1 MHFLPDVY
9 VPCEQCHGKRYNR
22 ETLEVR
28 FKGKTIA
35 DVLDMPVEEA
45 LEFFEHIPKIRRR
58 LETLNDVGLG
68 YIRLG
73 QPATTLSG
81 GEAQRVKLATELS
94 KVATGRTLYILDEP
108 TTGLHFADVERL
120 LEVLHR
126 LVDAG
131 NSVVVIE
138 HNLDVIKT
146 ADRIIDMGP
155 EGGDE
160 GGTLVAAGTPE
171 EVAGTPGSA
180 HRRVPRRAR
189 DAGGTTRDAR
199 QEASSEGRRSR
210 VIEVVELRKRYA
222 PKAPEAVA
230 GISFEARRGE
240 VFGLLG
246 PNGAGKTTTIGALT
260 TRVRPTSGY
269 VAIDGIDVQADPVA
283 VKQRIA
289 VVPQRPNLDR
299 QLKAIENLTFHA
311 AYFGYG
317 RAERRKRALE
327 VMKALGLEGRED
339 EDVNNLSGGMAQRL
353 LIARALMHRP
363 QVLFL
368 DEPTTGLDPQSRLF
382 LWDRIEEL
390 REAGTTILLTTHD
403 MVEADRLCDNI
414 AIVDHGTIVALDTP
428 SGLRRLLPGAGGV
441 EVVATGLAD
450 ADGALGAFGEVEVAG
465 TADGRRQIR
474 IYGDGVDPA
483 AVVDAVRGVGG
494 EMLELRRLEGSLED
508 VFVHLTGRD
517 LR

>member
-1 MHFLPDVY
+1 
-9 VPCEQCHGKRYNR
+9 
-22 ETLEVR
+22 
-28 FKGKTIA
+28 
-35 DVLDMPVEEA
+35 
-45 LEFFEHIPKIRRR
+45 
-58 LETLNDVGLG
+58 
-68 YIRLG
+68 
-73 QPATTLSG
+73 
-81 GEAQRVKLATELS
+81 
-94 KVATGRTLYILDEP
+94 
-108 TTGLHFADVERL
+108 
-120 LEVLHR
+120 
-126 LVDAG
+126 
-131 NSVVVIE
+131 
-138 HNLDVIKT
+138 
-146 ADRIIDMGP
+146 
-155 EGGDE
+155 
-160 GGTLVAAGTPE
+160 
-171 EVAGTPGSA
+171 
-180 HRRVPRRAR
+180 
-189 DAGGTTRDAR
+189 
-199 QEASSEGRRSR
+199 

-317 RAERRKRALE
+317 RAERRRRALE

-441 EVVATGLAD
+441 EVVATGMAD
-450 ADGALGAFGEVEVAG
+450 AEGALGSFGEVEVAG

-483 AVVDAVRGVGG
+483 AVVDAVRDSGG

>member
-1 MHFLPDVY
+1 M
-9 VPCEQCHGKRYNR
+9 
-22 ETLEVR
+22 
-28 FKGKTIA
+28 
-35 DVLDMPVEEA
+35 
-45 LEFFEHIPKIRRR
+45 
-58 LETLNDVGLG
+58 
-68 YIRLG
+68 
-73 QPATTLSG
+73 
-81 GEAQRVKLATELS
+81 
-94 KVATGRTLYILDEP
+94 
-108 TTGLHFADVERL
+108 
-120 LEVLHR
+120 
-126 LVDAG
+126 
-131 NSVVVIE
+131 
-138 HNLDVIKT
+138 
-146 ADRIIDMGP
+146 
-155 EGGDE
+155 
-160 GGTLVAAGTPE
+160 
-171 EVAGTPGSA
+171 
-180 HRRVPRRAR
+180 
-189 DAGGTTRDAR
+189 
-199 QEASSEGRRSR
+199 
-210 VIEVVELRKRYA
+210 IEVVELRKRYA

-450 ADGALGAFGEVEVAG
+450 ADGCARRVRRGR
-465 TADGRRQIR
+465 GRRNR
-474 IYGDGVDPA
+474 RRSPPDP
-483 AVVDAVRGVGG
+483 
-494 EMLELRRLEGSLED
+494 
-508 VFVHLTGRD
+508 D

>member
-1 MHFLPDVY
+1 
-9 VPCEQCHGKRYNR
+9 
-22 ETLEVR
+22 
-28 FKGKTIA
+28 
-35 DVLDMPVEEA
+35 
-45 LEFFEHIPKIRRR
+45 
-58 LETLNDVGLG
+58 
-68 YIRLG
+68 
-73 QPATTLSG
+73 
-81 GEAQRVKLATELS
+81 
-94 KVATGRTLYILDEP
+94 
-108 TTGLHFADVERL
+108 
-120 LEVLHR
+120 
-126 LVDAG
+126 
-131 NSVVVIE
+131 
-138 HNLDVIKT
+138 
-146 ADRIIDMGP
+146 
-155 EGGDE
+155 
-160 GGTLVAAGTPE
+160 
-171 EVAGTPGSA
+171 
-180 HRRVPRRAR
+180 
-189 DAGGTTRDAR
+189 
-199 QEASSEGRRSR
+199 

-269 VAIDGIDVQADPVA
+269 VAIDGIDVQANPVA

-441 EVVATGLAD
+441 EVVATGMAD
-450 ADGALGAFGEVEVAG
+450 ADGALGSFGEVEVAG

-483 AVVDAVRGVGG
+483 AVVDAVRDSGG